1 MNRDLPSRLFAAA
14 KSGSKPH
21 ASRKGVGGR
30 PPTIGED
37 EAAMIEAE
45 LRANN
50 WDMTYAQLEEATAI
64 GHSVLQ
70 RWFTREVAAG
80 RWREVG
86 KGYRPHLTEDHRRR
100 RVQFAQANRQN
111 RWHKHVDIDEKW
123 FYATSMR
130 RKLKVPL
137 GEKRPTIPV
146 KSKRFIPKVM
156 VLTAIARPSSKHN
169 FDGKVGCWRVCER
182 REAKRFSKN
191 RAAGTIVD
199 VDVNM
204 DGKKFREMMIKQV
217 FKAIREKM
225 GWANRVTV
233 QYDNA
238 RPHTSNRVTQY
249 LTAAGSAIA
258 PNGSTRVPIDIM
270 PQPAQSPDTN
280 TNDLGFYA
288 SIDSR
293 MPRKRSFN
301 LDKLYG
307 DVSKAWSEYPSENLT
322 KIFDTKQLMMEEI
335 IKANGDNDFKLP
347 HKRKRAEIDN

>member
-182 REAKRFSKN
+182 REAKR
-191 RAAGTIVD
+191 
-199 VDVNM
+199 
-204 DGKKFREMMIKQV
+204 
-217 FKAIREKM
+217 
-225 GWANRVTV
+225 
-233 QYDNA
+233 
-238 RPHTSNRVTQY
+238 
-249 LTAAGSAIA
+249 
-258 PNGSTRVPIDIM
+258 
-270 PQPAQSPDTN
+270 
-280 TNDLGFYA
+280 
-288 SIDSR
+288 
-293 MPRKRSFN
+293 
-301 LDKLYG
+301 LYG